1 MAFGLSCPADLVPP
15 SHSWVLLPNPPPWV
29 THRLIM
35 SRNSVPEFSLI
46 LNLVRFGSTQP
57 PHLESSLSLFIFDD
71 GRRGEIAFSLRR
83 PLRGSPPGSSRCVSS
98 LSLSPECD
106 RYASCSTQHRSHCV
120 IPESTPHRWVA
131 ILSSS
136 GAAATHSNRT
146 CRSAC
151 LSIPSPQ

>member
-15 SHSWVLLPNPPPWV
+15 SHSWVLLPNRPPWV

-46 LNLVRFGSTQP
+46 LNLGAFCISTRP

-71 GRRGEIAFSLRR
+71 GRRGGITFSLKR

-98 LSLSPECD
+98 LLAD
-106 RYASCSTQHRSHCV
+106 RYASCSMQHRSHCV
-120 IPESTPHRWVA
+120 IPESTPRRWVA
-131 ILSSS
+131 SLSSP
-136 GAAATHSNRT
+136 GAAATHSSRT
-146 CRSAC
+146 GRSAYQ
-151 LSIPSPQ
+151 SIPPPQSE